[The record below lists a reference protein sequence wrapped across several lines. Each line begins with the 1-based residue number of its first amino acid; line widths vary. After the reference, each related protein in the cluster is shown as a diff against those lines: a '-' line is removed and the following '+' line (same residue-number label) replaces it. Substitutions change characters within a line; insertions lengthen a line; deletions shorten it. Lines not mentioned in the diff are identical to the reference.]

1 MEFEPEECDY
11 DIYGDTRNPKGKIE
25 QGYTRHNKGYK
36 EQKRIYYIKEQ
47 RMMQSQAAKGLNQ
60 NIDEEEVNDN
70 SKKRKLK
77 YTANEEDKNYG
88 NNYTPVEKKNKKK
101 KNSKKDK
108 VRF

>member
-60 NIDEEEVNDN
+60 NLDEEEAIDN

>member
-47 RMMQSQAAKGLNQ
+47 RMMQSQAAKTLNQ
-60 NIDEEEVNDN
+60 NLEQEEVIDN
-70 SKKRKLK
+70 SKKE
-77 YTANEEDKNYG
+77 N
-88 NNYTPVEKKNKKK
+88 
-101 KNSKKDK
+101 
-108 VRF
+108 